1 MTTYQNVFADPRGRT
16 SARNFMI
23 GLILVLLAA
32 AFYYKVS
39 PGLNGQ
45 WVIFTLLFPAFVL
58 HARRLH
64 DMGQTAWLTV
74 IPGVIVGAALL
85 PQNVANRGAL
95 QGPLTIV
102 AAVVFVAFAVWCV
115 VGKSQDGV
123 NKYGEAAPA

>member
-1 MTTYQNVFADPRGRT
+1 MNYQNLFADPRGRT
-16 SARNFMI
+16 TARRFI
-23 GLILVLLAA
+23 PGLILVVAAA
-32 AFYYKVS
+32 AFYYLVS

-85 PQNVANRGAL
+85 PQNVANRGTL
-95 QGPLTIV
+95 QGPLTIA

-115 VGKSQDGV
+115 VGKSQAGA
-123 NKYGEAAPA
+123 NRFGEAAA

>member
-1 MTTYQNVFADPRGRT
+1 MTYQNLFADPRGRT
-16 SARNFMI
+16 SARPFTT
-23 GLILVLLAA
+23 GLLLVLLAA

-58 HARRLH
+58 FARRLH

-74 IPGVIVGAALL
+74 PPGLIVGAAIL
-85 PQNVANRGAL
+85 PQNVANRGTL

-102 AAVVFVAFAVWCV
+102 AAVVFVAFAVWCL
-115 VGKSQDGV
+115 VGKSQAGA
-123 NKYGEAAPA
+123 NKFGEAAA